1 MARKTPEQ
9 ITQKYKQNMA
19 AAGSSYEFGVNNP
32 SRPWEEAA
40 AEGAARWSTGVQ
52 EAISRNA
59 FAKGV
64 AGKGGKWQ
72 RKTLSVGV
80 ARYTQAASTAAD
92 EYSRVAGKILSI
104 AQASSDRVNQMGNA
118 TFEERM
124 QRSFE
129 NARFI
134 REQWREGQ

>member
-9 ITQKYKQNMA
+9 ITAKFRQNMA
-19 AAGSSYEFGVNNP
+19 SAGPSYEFGVQNP

-40 AEGAARWSTGVQ
+40 AAGAQRWQVGVQ

-64 AGKGGKWQ
+64 AGKGGKWA
-72 RKTLSVGV
+72 RKTTTVGV
-80 ARYTQAASTAAD
+80 QRFTQAASSAAE
-92 EYSRVAGKILSI
+92 EYGRQASKILSI
-104 AQASSDRVNQMGNA
+104 AQASADRVAAMPNS

-124 QRSFE
+124 QKAFE

-134 REQWREGQ
+134 RDQWREGS